1 MKKECL
7 FHALAGV
14 LFCFMAL
21 AKCTSDGGNNRI
33 ATKAPDIPIETTST
47 LPNLDT
53 IAMALDTS
61 AMKEPSIAQKTAAP
75 KSKTLSIKAQ
85 KTKAV
90 AKATSSKPKSTPKP
104 LPTAAAEKLPTPT
117 VEKEPTAAAEK
128 LPIPTAEKVPTTAAQ
143 TMSGEFSLK
152 SVKAVVLGTSSLH
165 DWESKVTK
173 MEGEGAFNTKNNELV
188 SIKDVEI
195 KIAVKGIKS
204 KEGKKMD
211 DKTYETFNS
220 DKNPNIV
227 YTISNAIVKI
237 DASHAVTIE
246 ATGQLA
252 MAGVTQPVSLSAIG
266 IELPNGDLQLSV
278 SKKLKMTD
286 FNMKPPVM
294 MLGAIKVGD
303 EITVKFDF
311 VLEKTK

>member
-7 FHALAGV
+7 FYALAGV
-14 LFCFMAL
+14 LFCFIAL
-21 AKCTSDGGNNRI
+21 TQCTSDGGNNRNAI
-33 ATKAPDIPIETTST
+33 KAPDIPIETTST
-47 LPNLDT
+47 VPSLDT

-61 AMKEPSIAQKTAAP
+61 AMMEPTIADKTAAP
-75 KSKTLSIKAQ
+75 KPKVPSSKAQ
-85 KTKAV
+85 KTKAA

-104 LPTAAAEKLPTPT
+104 PPTAAAEKLPAPTVEKEPNAAAEKLPTPT
-117 VEKEPTAAAEK
+117 
-128 LPIPTAEKVPTTAAQ
+128 AEKVPTAAAH
-143 TMSGEFSLK
+143 TKSAEFSLK
-152 SVKAVVLGTSSLH
+152 SAKAVVLGTSSLH

-173 MEGEGAFNTKNNELV
+173 MEGKGAFNTKNNELV

-211 DKTYETFNS
+211 DKTYETFKS
-220 DKNPNIV
+220 DKHPYIV
-227 YTISNAIVKI
+227 YTFGNAVVEIEP
-237 DASHAVTIE
+237 SHAVNIE
-246 ATGQLA
+246 ASGQLA
-252 MAGVTQPVSLSAIG
+252 MAGITQPVSLSAIG